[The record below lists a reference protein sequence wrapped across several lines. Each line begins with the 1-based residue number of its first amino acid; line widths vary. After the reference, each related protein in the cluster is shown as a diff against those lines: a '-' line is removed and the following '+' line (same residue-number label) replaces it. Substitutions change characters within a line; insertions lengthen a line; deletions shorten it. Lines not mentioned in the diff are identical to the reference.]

1 MPAVI
6 RNLLILSLSLFS
18 QVSFSKTIE
27 NSESLES
34 YIDGLVLNAMKK
46 HHSPSGVVAIY
57 KDGVPLISKGYGWQQ
72 FANADN
78 KGITIDVKRSL
89 FRPGSISKLFTWVAV
104 MQMVERGKLDL
115 DTDVNQYLHQFK
127 LKNSWPGQAISLRH
141 IMTHTTGLED
151 GALGYLILDQEEF
164 VLPLAE
170 ALEKY
175 QPERINPPGKHTAY
189 SNWATALAGLIV
201 ANVSG
206 LSFEDYVQRHIFDV
220 LGMKYATF
228 IEPPQAPL
236 DKHIVQAYKWSA
248 GGYKPTPYERIASF
262 APAGSAAISAEDI
275 IRFASALLNG
285 GEFNGRRI
293 LEQETLAQMIS
304 EGFSHD
310 PRTRGMG
317 LGFIKRRFGNDKLK
331 IFGHEGAS
339 AWFYS
344 HLGISKQEKLI
355 VFASF
360 SGAGGRQVY
369 QTFLSE
375 FYSHYFTAPNSTPE
389 YQSLAIDK
397 LQEYQG
403 DYLPWRAS
411 FSKVEALLRVLNGRT
426 IEAIT
431 AQQQSYLLYR
441 DKRYQMVD
449 KDLFQELGGY
459 GRIAFQRDSAGKIDN
474 MVEDGKAYTQYY
486 KASFFES
493 KTTVLLCLI
502 IIPML
507 SLAILIHLLYRR
519 GQLLKISGALFYSQL
534 SWSAFTLLFFIMMT
548 LSLLSLPTIVNGFPS
563 SITLALFLPILS
575 SFSGAVLILG
585 LVQDLYKR
593 KPQYPS
599 AWFTMVLALFTLA
612 FYYYWNLLGF
622 NYFG

>member
-1 MPAVI
+1 MSAVI
-6 RNLLILSLSLFS
+6 RSLLILSLSLFS
-18 QVSFSKTIE
+18 QTSLAKTIE
-27 NSESLES
+27 DSVGLES
-34 YIDGLVLNAMKK
+34 YIDGLVHSAMKK
-46 HHSPSGVVAIY
+46 HHSPSGVVLVY

-72 FANADN
+72 LARADEQA
-78 KGITIDVKRSL
+78 IAIDVKRSL

-104 MQMVERGKLDL
+104 MQLLEQGKLNL

-127 LKNSWPGQAISLRH
+127 VSNSWPGQTISLRH

-164 VLPLAE
+164 VLPLAD

-175 QPERINPPGKHTAY
+175 QPKRINPPGKHTAY

-206 LSFEDYVQRHIFDV
+206 LSFEEYVQRHIFDV

-228 IEPPQAPL
+228 VEPPQTPL
-236 DKHIVQAYKWSA
+236 NKHIVQAYKWSA
-248 GGYKPTPYERIASF
+248 GGYKPTPYERISSF

-285 GEFNGRRI
+285 GEFNGQRI
-293 LEQETLAQMIS
+293 LKQETVAQMIS

-317 LGFIKRRFGNDKLK
+317 LGFIKRRFGNDGLK

-369 QTFLSE
+369 QTFLAE
-375 FYSHYFTAPNSTPE
+375 FYSHYFANPDAKPV
-389 YQSLAIDK
+389 YQALSINQ

-426 IEAIT
+426 IGAIT

-441 DKRYQMVD
+441 DTRYQMVD

-459 GRIAFQRDSAGKIDN
+459 GRIAFQRNSNGTIDN
-474 MVEDGKAYTQYY
+474 MIEDGKAYTQYY
-486 KASFFES
+486 KAPFAET

-502 IIPML
+502 AIPLL
-507 SLAILIHLLYRR
+507 SFTILIHLLYKRKK
-519 GQLLKISGALFYSQL
+519 LLESSKTLFYSQL
-534 SWSAFTLLFFIMMT
+534 SWSALTLLFFIVMT
-548 LSLLSLPTIVNGFPS
+548 LSLLSLPTIVNGFPR
-563 SITLALFLPILS
+563 SISLALILPLLS
-575 SFSGAVLILG
+575 SCSGAILIAG
-585 LVQDLYKR
+585 LVQSLLKR
-593 KPQYPS
+593 KPQQVTAWLS
-599 AWFTMVLALFTLA
+599 AILALSTLA
-612 FYYYWNLLGF
+612 FYSYWNLLGF
-622 NYFG
+622 NYFS